1 MLDIKKLQRTAI
13 KITVRCYY
21 IPVKTAKIKQTDNT
35 EDWQDVEEQ
44 ELSYTVGGNTEGSN
58 QFRSQFGRLLNIE
71 TFTYS
76 EVVAQEN

>member
-35 EDWQDVEEQ
+35 EDWQDVEE
-44 ELSYTVGGNTEGSN
+44 
-58 QFRSQFGRLLNIE
+58 
-71 TFTYS
+71 
-76 EVVAQEN
+76 